1 VGWGAATLTGVDVV
15 AETDLPC
22 SPSELF
28 TWVDDLA
35 RYPDWLEIVA
45 KAEPLGG
52 AAVATT
58 GDTGPAWAVD
68 LRARLG
74 PLARSKRLRMIRS
87 ELVPGERVTFERREL
102 DGRDH
107 SAWLLTAEVGPAAEG
122 SHLRMHLHYSGSL
135 FGPVIERVLRDE
147 IEQSKHRLR
156 ALVATA

>member
-1 VGWGAATLTGVDVV
+1 MQPATGPDGPTKQMPSTETNTASSRRSRGAATLTGVDVV

-52 AAVATT
+52 VADATT
-58 GDTGPAWAVD
+58 GDAGPAWAVD

-74 PLARSKRLRMIRS
+74 PLARS
-87 ELVPGERVTFERREL
+87 
-102 DGRDH
+102 
-107 SAWLLTAEVGPAAEG
+107 
-122 SHLRMHLHYSGSL
+122 
-135 FGPVIERVLRDE
+135 
-147 IEQSKHRLR
+147 
-156 ALVATA
+156 